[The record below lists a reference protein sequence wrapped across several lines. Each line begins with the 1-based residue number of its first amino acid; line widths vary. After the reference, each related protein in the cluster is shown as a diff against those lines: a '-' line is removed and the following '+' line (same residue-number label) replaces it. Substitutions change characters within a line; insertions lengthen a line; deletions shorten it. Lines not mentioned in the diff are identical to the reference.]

1 MSDAQNDNPNNNVT
15 PKRPRRFIAGAVCP
29 KCSEMDRTVMY
40 TNDDG
45 DEVRECISCGYSQ
58 TSKEQAAEDAQ
69 AEGLATEL
77 TTRVTPVDGKALLD
91 EDVKP
96 LKILGLDDPKS

>member
-1 MSDAQNDNPNNNVT
+1 MSDAPNEYQA

-58 TSKEQAAEDAQ
+58 TSKEQAQEEANS
-69 AEGLATEL
+69 LATEL

-96 LKILGLDDPKS
+96 LKILGLDDKEG

>member
-1 MSDAQNDNPNNNVT
+1 MSDTPETQPETTA

>member
-1 MSDAQNDNPNNNVT
+1 MSDASNEYQA

-40 TNDDG
+40 TNDNG
-45 DEVRECISCGYSQ
+45 DEVRECISCDYSQ
-58 TSKEQAAEDAQ
+58 TSKEQAQENSQ

-96 LKILGLDDPKS
+96 LRIMGLEDTDSK

>member
-1 MSDAQNDNPNNNVT
+1 MSDAPNEYQA

-40 TNDDG
+40 SNDDG

-58 TSKEQAAEDAQ
+58 TSKEQAQEEANS
-69 AEGLATEL
+69 LATEL

-96 LKILGLDDPKS
+96 LKILGLDDKEG

>member
-1 MSDAQNDNPNNNVT
+1 MSDIPNEYQT

-58 TSKEQAAEDAQ
+58 TSKEQAQENSQ
-69 AEGLATEL
+69 ANTLATEL

-96 LKILGLDDPKS
+96 LKIMGLEDTDSK

>member
-1 MSDAQNDNPNNNVT
+1 MTGTPENQTTA

-58 TSKEQAAEDAQ
+58 TSKEQAQEEANS
-69 AEGLATEL
+69 LATEL

-96 LKILGLDDPKS
+96 LKILGLDEQQ